1 MVVEQVVLMV
11 AVDLPRHQVLTTD
24 VSAIHRIGHAD
35 LRHDILPI
43 PSMDMGNCGIPAA
56 GCLAVPQ
63 AVRAIGIGGRDTAG
77 YRRGDRS
84 QLSKSIIR
92 PCFLPVNDQ
101 LFKEVFENATRF
113 SFAWDFDFAII
124 KNISEK
130 DSLAH
135 SYAGM
140 EDFL

>member
-11 AVDLPRHQVLTTD
+11 AVDLPRHQVLPTD
-24 VSAIHRIGHAD
+24 VPAIHRIGHAD
-35 LRHDILPI
+35 LRHDVLSI
-43 PSMDMGNCGIPAA
+43 PQVLVGHRAGPASA
-56 GCLAVPQ
+56 GLAVPQ
-63 AVRAIGIGGRDTAG
+63 SIRAIGEAHRLPAAG
-77 YRRGDRS
+77 HAH
-84 QLSKSIIR
+84 QLSNSIIR